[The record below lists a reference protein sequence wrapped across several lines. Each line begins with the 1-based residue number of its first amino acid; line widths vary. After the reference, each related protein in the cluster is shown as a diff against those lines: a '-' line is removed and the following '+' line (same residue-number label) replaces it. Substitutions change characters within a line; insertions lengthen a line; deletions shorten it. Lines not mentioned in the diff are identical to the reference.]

1 MRTSYICILFKFDTE
16 TLFDLGGF
24 YCFSLFLLFSF
35 LFPEISFAMPILPFA
50 TTRADED
57 LLAVAEVLAAAG
69 GEKRISPPRA
79 GRCWA
84 PRDGRLQVL
93 RELRPQCSCG
103 LQLGMAMGPIPDPRR
118 GFHPL
123 GDVNGV
129 FLVPVGILTDQILS
143 PSGEPGTGTF
153 LVSLVPVTHRGPRQ
167 QHQRSPPATETKPRP
182 INTV

>member
-1 MRTSYICILFKFDTE
+1 MSTHPNSRNFNIWHRMRTSYICILFKFDTE

-103 LQLGMAMGPIPDPRR
+103 LQCTAGVRR
-118 GFHPL
+118 GTWP
-123 GDVNGV
+123 
-129 FLVPVGILTDQILS
+129 VPSAWCSVW
-143 PSGEPGTGTF
+143 
-153 LVSLVPVTHRGPRQ
+153 
-167 QHQRSPPATETKPRP
+167 RSPPTSMRVWRSLAASGHVSNEYKFFT
-182 INTV
+182 TVQTYYN